1 MMDETLD
8 TASLDLAE
16 LRAKI
21 EAARAGLAEAGRK
34 NPETVRAAIARL
46 DRIEAELKQ
55 VEATLT
61 GVGMTV

>member
-1 MMDETLD
+1 MIDETLD

-16 LRAKI
+16 ARAKI

-34 NPETVRAAIARL
+34 NPEAVRAAIACL

-61 GVGMTV
+61 GVGVTV